1 MEIKPSPKLK
11 DLYTLS
17 NLVVFLIYCPLPV
30 IILQILKQNV
40 KLSFYENFENLRRL
54 YDSWSVVIAIF
65 GIVVVILIQLYLLAY
80 IKTLK
85 YRLSGDDLRLDS
97 GVFWK
102 KRKVIPLHKITNVN
116 TLQGPFERRFALG
129 HLDVQT
135 AGHGA
140 STSPE
145 GKLVGLAE
153 FEKIKEE
160 VIQKVRLVKSE
171 SVTTEDRPRERT
183 DQELLKEMLE
193 ILSRIEKNTQKS

>member
-1 MEIKPSPKLK
+1 MEIKPSQKLRS
-11 DLYTLS
+11 LYTLI

-30 IILQILKQNV
+30 IILQIFKQ
-40 KLSFYENFENLRRL
+40 RPRHL
-54 YDSWSVVIAIF
+54 YDIWSLVIAVL

-80 IKTLK
+80 IKTLR
-85 YRLSGDDLRLDS
+85 YRLSEDDLRLDS

-116 TLQGPFERRFALG
+116 TLQGPFERLFGLG
-129 HLDVQT
+129 HLNVQT

-145 GKLVGLAE
+145 GKLVGLEE

-160 VIQKVRLVKSE
+160 VMQKVRLVKSE
-171 SVTTEDRPRERT
+171 ATATEDRPRERT
-183 DQELLKEMLE
+183 EHELLKEMLE
-193 ILSRIEKNTQKS
+193 VLSRIEKNMQKP